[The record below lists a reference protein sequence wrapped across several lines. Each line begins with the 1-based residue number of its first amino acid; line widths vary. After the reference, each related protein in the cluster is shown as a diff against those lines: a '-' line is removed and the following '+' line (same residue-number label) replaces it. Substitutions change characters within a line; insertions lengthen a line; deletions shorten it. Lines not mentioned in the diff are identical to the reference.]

1 MENQLAVIIKE
12 SQLEHTKA
20 QYILENFQDYF
31 KIASEWEVKAST
43 IQVTNVE
50 QKTEMKMAREA
61 RLFLRDKRLDVEK
74 ARKRLK
80 EQSLR
85 EGKAIDGIA
94 NVLKALIEPIE
105 QYLDKQEHFVEL
117 QQTEEEARLKV
128 EAEARAEAERIAK
141 EKAEESER
149 ERIRLENETLKK
161 EAEAREKA
169 IELERQAVEKQRLA
183 QEEKSRQERE
193 AQEKIMQAE
202 REKAEAKQRELEEKA
217 KAEAEA
223 REKLEEEKRENERQ
237 EAEQKRLELEAKKEA
252 AQAPDKEKL
261 NHYAVELGTI
271 EVPKLS
277 TKESREILEQAL
289 AHLKK
294 AIELLKA

>member
-61 RLFLRDKRLDVEK
+61 RLFLRDKRIDVEK

-128 EAEARAEAERIAK
+128 EAEAKAEAERIAK
-141 EKAEESER
+141 EKAEE
-149 ERIRLENETLKK
+149 
-161 EAEAREKA
+161 
-169 IELERQAVEKQRLA
+169 
-183 QEEKSRQERE
+183 
-193 AQEKIMQAE
+193 
-202 REKAEAKQRELEEKA
+202 
-217 KAEAEA
+217 
-223 REKLEEEKRENERQ
+223 
-237 EAEQKRLELEAKKEA
+237 
-252 AQAPDKEKL
+252 
-261 NHYAVELGTI
+261 
-271 EVPKLS
+271 
-277 TKESREILEQAL
+277 
-289 AHLKK
+289 
-294 AIELLKA
+294 